1 MGKYDLQ
8 FTWDDANSTYAVT
21 YLANLGELAQDPE
34 NEDYTL
40 QAGSPCID
48 AGTADI
54 DGDGVDDITDYYG
67 TAPDMG
73 AYEYEYLFQEA
84 DVTGDGI
91 VNIQDL
97 ILIIDFIFEVTEPE
111 QWQFTAGDVDMDGNL
126 TILDLIYIIIHRILA
141 G

>member
-1 MGKYDLQ
+1 MNKYLFLLLSFGYSAIINVPAD
-8 FTWDDANSTYAVT
+8 FPTI
-21 YLANLGELAQDPE
+21 
-34 NEDYTL
+34 
-40 QAGSPCID
+40 QAGID
-48 AGTADI
+48 ASV
-54 DGDGVDDITDYYG
+54 DGDALNDITDYYG

-97 ILIIDFIFEVTEPE
+97 ILIIDFIFDVTEPE
-111 QWQFTAGDVDMDGNL
+111 EWQFTAGDVDMDGNL